1 MSLRNW
7 LTYLFRSRT
16 LGERGEALAARYL
29 KRHGFKIVSRRDRS
43 RIGELDLVA
52 VEGRTIVFVE
62 VKTRRSVRKGRPT
75 EAIDHAKQCQLT
87 RAALTFLK
95 SHGLLDE
102 QARFDVIAIIWPNGA
117 DPHIEHFRDA
127 FSAKGPSSQFFR

>member
-7 LTYLFRSRT
+7 LADLFRPRT
-16 LGERGEALAARYL
+16 LGEQGEALAARYL
-29 KRHGFKIVSRRDRS
+29 KRRGFKIVSRRDRS
-43 RIGELDLVA
+43 RLGELDLVA

-62 VKTRRSVRKGRPT
+62 VKTRRSTRKGRPA

>member
-1 MSLRNW
+1 MPPV
-7 LTYLFRSRT
+7 
-16 LGERGEALAARYL
+16 
-29 KRHGFKIVSRRDRS
+29 IVGL
-43 RIGELDLVA
+43 GELDLVT

-62 VKTRRSVRKGRPT
+62 VKTRRSARKGRPA